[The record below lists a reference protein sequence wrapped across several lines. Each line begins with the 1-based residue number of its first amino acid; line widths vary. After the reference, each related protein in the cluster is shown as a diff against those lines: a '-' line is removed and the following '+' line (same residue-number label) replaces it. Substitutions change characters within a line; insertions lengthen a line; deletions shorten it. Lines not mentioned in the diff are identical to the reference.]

1 MDAELDNF
9 SAARQVD
16 FNSFADP
23 RLSEKN
29 RREFIFHEIEAAAHD
44 TEKFRVLAETIPD
57 SGRTFSVPEVEAV
70 PEAFIAM
77 QVKIPASVSR
87 ADAMSSVTWPKSML
101 GTMRA
106 PEDSGLSV
114 IFQTVEK

>member
-1 MDAELDNF
+1 MDVESDNF

-44 TEKFRVLAETIPD
+44 TEKFRVLAETISD
-57 SGRTFSVPEVEAV
+57 FRTCRIDHARL
-70 PEAFIAM
+70 
-77 QVKIPASVSR
+77 QKKI
-87 ADAMSSVTWPKSML
+87 T
-101 GTMRA
+101 
-106 PEDSGLSV
+106 
-114 IFQTVEK
+114 Q